1 MSVLDIFTEMSA
13 HIIEGTMFHESLM
26 KAYLFLSLFGY
37 ATCHEYH
44 YLSETRGHIR
54 LCKYVSRYL
63 GSLVSPVPNVENDIV
78 PKSWIMSKQTDISPQ
93 VRKEAL
99 VSSFHEW
106 LNWEEN
112 TVALYERLYRE
123 TVELNDVTS
132 SEFIKSYILDAKSEV
147 VYARNELISK
157 KAMDFDIVS
166 ILEEQKFLE
175 EKFRKRIRKMGDKYD
190 EDEQWSL

>member
-13 HIIEGTMFHESLM
+13 HIIEGTMLHESLM

-78 PKSWIMSKQTDISPQ
+78 PNSWIMSRQTDISPQ

-112 TVALYERLYRE
+112 TVALYERLYKE
-123 TVELNDVTS
+123 TVELGDVTS

-175 EKFRKRIRKMGDKYD
+175 VKFRKRIRKIGDERD
-190 EDEQWSL
+190 EDE